1 MYGYVG
7 IARAVCGYV
16 GLCSVLYGYEGL
28 CKARYGYIG
37 LYSNFFPG
45 LFTVPFY
52 PF

>member
-45 LFTVPFY
+45 LFTVPCY